1 MIRDNDLKS
10 CEGTNCYFS
19 GAAAEKINLKLVE
32 ELLKEKND
40 AQYGLPIQFGR
51 DEVKHGG
58 LLNATKE
65 TCLTIVNQTH
75 PEDYFKYC
83 IILRKQGNK
92 VWLQC
97 FYYGQSVLTGKKH
110 QEQERANS
118 LSGMLLNALSH
129 VNEMDYDAE
138 YQYYHDFENMVKDVF
153 V

>member
-75 PEDYFKYC
+75 PGRLISSTASFFA
-83 IILRKQGNK
+83 NK
-92 VWLQC
+92 ETR
-97 FYYGQSVLTGKKH
+97 FGFSASTTGK
-110 QEQERANS
+110 AS
-118 LSGMLLNALSH
+118 
-129 VNEMDYDAE
+129 
-138 YQYYHDFENMVKDVF
+138 
-153 V
+153 